1 VADDNKTPEYSL
13 VSELMV
19 SSARGSPWGV
29 KIQAGNALGVGVI
42 GSVPTIVVRAVS
54 SESLATGL

>member
-1 VADDNKTPEYSL
+1 MAADNKTPEYSFAT
-13 VSELMV
+13 ELMV

-29 KIQAGNALGVGVI
+29 KIPAGNALGAGVI

-54 SESLATGL
+54 SEILAIGL